1 MQYLTNSDTIPMNQ
15 ASTITGR
22 FMDNKKVQAPLKR
35 AQPKP
40 LLSYL
45 FLAGNSIRDINT
57 KKSLSLTSLTV

>member
-1 MQYLTNSDTIPMNQ
+1 MNQ